1 MDSPD
6 GLRSMRK
13 RLSDPMDSL
22 AQAVAE
28 RVIDLVLRAVD
39 INALLARVD
48 VDDLIGRVD
57 LNTVLD
63 RVDLNTVLDQVDI
76 DRLLERV
83 DVNTIASRID
93 VDSLVEQT
101 DLGSVIARSSSSI
114 ASDAIDVVRS
124 QAFGLDELVARG
136 VAWVLRR
143 EYHGPPGPPPLLRPG
158 AAAGAAGPG
167 LPGATGPGGTPAA
180 VGP

>member
-1 MDSPD
+1 MDPAD

-13 RLSDPMDSL
+13 RLSDPMESL

-28 RVIDLVLRAVD
+28 RVIDLVLRSVD
-39 INALLARVD
+39 VNALLARVD
-48 VDDLIGRVD
+48 LDELLGRLD
-57 LNTVLD
+57 LNKL
-63 RVDLNTVLDQVDI
+63 LDQVDI

-83 DVNTIASRID
+83 DVNSIATSID
-93 VDSLVEQT
+93 VDALVEQT

-114 ASDAIDVVRS
+114 ASNAIDVVRS
-124 QAFGLDELVARG
+124 QAFGLDELVARA

-158 AAAGAAGPG
+158 AAAAAGPT
-167 LPGATGPGGTPAA
+167 LPGTDGPVSTPAEVA
-180 VGP
+180 L